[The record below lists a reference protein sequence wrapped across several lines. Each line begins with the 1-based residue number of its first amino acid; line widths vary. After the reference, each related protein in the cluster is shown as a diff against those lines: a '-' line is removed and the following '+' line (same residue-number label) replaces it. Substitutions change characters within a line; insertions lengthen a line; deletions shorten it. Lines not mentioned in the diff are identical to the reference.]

1 MKPQIR
7 AEVEKKTVR
16 PRKQGETAKKAGK
29 AGKSPARKKSSK
41 AAARKKAV
49 PVKEHIVEQIP
60 LGRSGDPADIANA
73 VLFLVRDA
81 TYSTGQIIAID
92 GGRSVGW

>member
-1 MKPQIR
+1 MNLSGDSDQQYFADGMTEDIK
-7 AEVEKKTVR
+7 
-16 PRKQGETAKKAGK
+16 RK
-29 AGKSPARKKSSK
+29 
-41 AAARKKAV
+41 
-49 PVKEHIVEQIP
+49 IVEQIP

-73 VLFLVRDA
+73 VLFLLRDA